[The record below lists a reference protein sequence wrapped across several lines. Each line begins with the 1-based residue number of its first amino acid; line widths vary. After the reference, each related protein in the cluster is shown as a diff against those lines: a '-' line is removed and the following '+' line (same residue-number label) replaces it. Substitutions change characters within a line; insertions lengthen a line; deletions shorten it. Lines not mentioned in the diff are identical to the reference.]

1 MTLRDLSSSASSGWV
16 LGKVVYPGAWKH
28 LVLGSL
34 PEPGHEMH
42 YKKGSV
48 TVAFVRAVEEMPMQV
63 HALLAQDAS
72 TIQFALSEM
81 FDPEHADKVPLIDR
95 TFMPG

>member
-1 MTLRDLSSSASSGWV
+1 MPKATRNYKNYINNVIKLDTDELKGLFVVESATKYKVSLRDLSSSASSGWV

-42 YKKGSV
+42 S
-48 TVAFVRAVEEMPMQV
+48 
-63 HALLAQDAS
+63 H
-72 TIQFALSEM
+72 
-81 FDPEHADKVPLIDR
+81 R
-95 TFMPG
+95 TERSNAGEP